1 VRLSRLGRLQ
11 RRDRY
16 HAFYHEGARPDGLF
30 VLLSG
35 AVRLQAGG
43 DEAGRNLKPPCV
55 FGLESLAALGETALG
70 IRPVERLEEATSTLP
85 SVVVHVPGALML
97 SAILEQAATLDARTG
112 RPRRL
117 KPPAPPADLPPSAA
131 KRFEPPTTARA
142 RFEAPTTARARF
154 EAPTTARAR
163 FEAPT
168 TARARFEA
176 PETARAKRFEP
187 PAPQTVL
194 LEPPDLSPKMR
205 VAHRLYECSKA
216 QLEMGRLGG
225 DCSTRAELGMAV
237 SSSSGKEVADADVVR
252 GAATIVAEPPLT

>member
-1 VRLSRLGRLQ
+1 MRLSRLGRLQ

-43 DEAGRNLKPPCV
+43 DETGRDLKPPCV

-70 IRPVERLEEATSTLP
+70 IRPVERLEAATSTLP

-97 SAILEQAATLDARTG
+97 SAILEQAATLDPRTG

-117 KPPAPPADLPPSAA
+117 KPPAPPAELPPSA
-131 KRFEPPTTARA
+131 
-142 RFEAPTTARARF
+142 
-154 EAPTTARAR
+154 
-163 FEAPT
+163 
-168 TARARFEA
+168 
-176 PETARAKRFEP
+176 AKRFEP

-225 DCSTRAELGMAV
+225 DCSTRAELGMTV
-237 SSSSGKEVADADVVR
+237 SSSSGKEVADADVVQ

>member
-1 VRLSRLGRLQ
+1 MRLSRLGRLQ

-43 DEAGRNLKPPCV
+43 DETGRDLKPPCV

-70 IRPVERLEEATSTLP
+70 IRPVERLEAATSTLP

-97 SAILEQAATLDARTG
+97 SAILEQAATLDPRTG

-131 KRFEPPTTARA
+131 K
-142 RFEAPTTARARF
+142 
-154 EAPTTARAR
+154 R

-194 LEPPDLSPKMR
+194 LEPPDRSPKMR

-225 DCSTRAELGMAV
+225 DCSTRAELGMTV
-237 SSSSGKEVADADVVR
+237 SSSSGKEVAEADVVR